1 MKKIIM
7 ILEILQTVVC
17 ADIEDK
23 EEADDPFIQSLK
35 RLRGWS
41 CRITD
46 QDNGQLTGEAER

>member
-1 MKKIIM
+1 M

-41 CRITD
+41 CGITD

>member
-7 ILEILQTVVC
+7 ILEILQTVC

-35 RLRGWS
+35 RLKGWS
-41 CRITD
+41 CRITV